1 MTGASWRQDSGAAG
15 QWISC
20 PLDAMEQETGILQ
33 DNTSIHR
40 VAPLLTSSR
49 LTNVTYKSETGYV
62 PVDVYS
68 RDGIEY
74 FSTRLSLS
82 HANHPLTFS

>member
-20 PLDAMEQETGILQ
+20 PLEAMEQETGKLQ

-62 PVDVYS
+62 DVYS